1 MDSQVIPNTVP
12 YAFNIRTGTFFRFLS
27 MRKQKTGLRLSLKPG
42 SLLKSPISKKAVK
55 TGKNVLKKVATNLDT
70 MIKIVQKGKKKD
82 FSYKKRKNRAIH
94 HQKTKKVQNKSYGQ
108 STRLAIKASLSS

>member
-1 MDSQVIPNTVP
+1 M
-12 YAFNIRTGTFFRFLS
+12 
-27 MRKQKTGLRLSLKPG
+27 KPG

-94 HQKTKKVQNKSYGQ
+94 HQKTKRFKTSLMARVLDSQ
-108 STRLAIKASLSS
+108 SKPV